1 MSGWDFRPGD
11 DLASQ
16 FAIQHIDVDPRQYGF
31 ALILRDTQYDLP
43 HAAGLS
49 FSLRSSTTEQAI
61 ADGDW
66 LRAELDALAERARQR
81 DDNTSKGNP

>member
-1 MSGWDFRPGD
+1 MSGWDFRLGTD
-11 DLASQ
+11 RASR
-16 FAIQHIDVDPRQYGF
+16 FAVQHIDTDARRYGS
-31 ALILRDTQYDLP
+31 ASILCDMSYDTP

-81 DDNTSKGNP
+81 DEKGTP

>member
-1 MSGWDFRPGD
+1 MSWDFRPGAD
-11 DLASQ
+11 RTSQ
-16 FAIQHIDVDPRQYGF
+16 FAIQHIDTAGRQYGS
-31 ALILRDTQYDLP
+31 ASILRDMQYDTP

-81 DDNTSKGNP
+81 DDKGTP